1 MVSGLSKEEARQ
13 KWSQIVERIDNND
26 DDCKSNDPRAIL
38 KRLRELHDQLGDQL
52 GEIEDDP
59 EDAASGFENI
69 YTEMGT
75 QLDALEEALEEE

>member
-1 MVSGLSKEEARQ
+1 MQRAHRVPVGRVAHAERRVGSTGCRRGGNIDDGKTSKM
-13 KWSQIVERIDNND
+13 
-26 DDCKSNDPRAIL
+26 
-38 KRLRELHDQLGDQL
+38 GDQL